1 LKRSNRLIVLVGII
15 LAVLVAG
22 GVFIL
27 TQGNGGGGGGGGG
40 TATQAPTTVSVLVAS
55 QDMPLGTV
63 VAASSMTT
71 TKNVD
76 VTSAPIGYFTNPLDV
91 NGLVIRKDVHTG
103 DVLVEDDFNGNGLAT
118 SVEIEKNLKAGFRAM
133 TVQVDQVTGV
143 GTLIQAGDYVDVVL
157 SMENSDNKFPV
168 DVEGAPTREG
178 NPLTTIRHFATIN
191 GILNATSVKVLVQNV
206 QVLGTLLPPPTASN
220 NQAAQASPGTQAN
233 AGTALNGQQEIVVL
247 ALTPQQ
253 VELVRFTQLDGNLS
267 LVLRST
273 ADQTAP
279 PDITSGITLRML
291 VDKYGILVPRII
303 VGIQP

>member
-1 LKRSNRLIVLVGII
+1 MKRSNRLIVLVGII

-27 TQGNGGGGGGGGG
+27 TQGTGGGGGGG
-40 TATQAPTTVSVLVAS
+40 TGPATQAPTTVTVLVAS

-63 VAASSMTT
+63 VVAASMVT
-71 TKNVD
+71 TKQVD
-76 VTSAPIGYFTNPLDV
+76 VASAPIGYFSNTSDV
-91 NGLVIRKDVHTG
+91 DGLVIRKDVHNG
-103 DVLVEDDFNGNGLAT
+103 DVLVEDDFNGTGTTTAT
-118 SVEIEKNLKAGFRAM
+118 QIEKSLKTGFRAM

-157 SMENSDNKFPV
+157 SMENADNKFPV
-168 DVEGAPTREG
+168 DVEQAPTREG
-178 NPLTTIRHFATIN
+178 NPLTTVRHFATIN

-273 ADQTAP
+273 ADQQAP
-279 PDITSGITLRML
+279 PDITTGITLRML

-303 VGIQP
+303 LGTEP

>member
-1 LKRSNRLIVLVGII
+1 MKRSNRLIVLVGII

-27 TQGNGGGGGGGGG
+27 TQGNGGGGGGTGQ
-40 TATQAPTTVSVLVAS
+40 ATQAPTTVTVLVAS

-63 VAASSMTT
+63 IAASTMVGS
-71 TKNVD
+71 KKVD
-76 VTSAPIGYFTNPLDV
+76 VTSAPIGYFTAPSDV
-91 NGLVIRKDVHTG
+91 DGLVVRKDVHAG
-103 DVLVEDDFNGNGLAT
+103 DVLVEDDFSGNGLAT
-118 SVEIEKNLKAGFRAM
+118 SVQIEKNLKAGFRAM

-157 SMENSDNKFPV
+157 SMENADNKFPV
-168 DVEGAPTREG
+168 DVEQAPTREG
-178 NPLTTIRHFATIN
+178 NPLTTVRHFATIN
-191 GILNATSVKVLVQNV
+191 GVLNSTSVKVLVQNV

-273 ADQTAP
+273 ADQQAP

-291 VDKYGILVPRII
+291 VDKYGVLVPRII
-303 VGIQP
+303 LGTQP

>member
-27 TQGNGGGGGGGGG
+27 TQGNGGPSTPGPS
-40 TATQAPTTVSVLVAS
+40 TISTTVTVLVAS

-63 VAASSMTT
+63 VAASTMTG
-71 TKNVD
+71 TKSVD
-76 VTSAPIGYFTNPLDV
+76 VTSAPIGYFTNATDV
-91 NGLVIRKDVHTG
+91 DGLVVRQDVHSG
-103 DVLVEDDFNGNGLAT
+103 DILTEDDFNGTTTAT
-118 SVEIEKNLKAGFRAM
+118 IQEIEKNLKTGFRAM

-157 SMENSDNKFPV
+157 SMENSDNKLPV

-206 QVLGTLLPPPTASN
+206 QVLATLLPPPTASN
-220 NQAAQASPGTQAN
+220 NQAAQASPGTQTN

-273 ADQTAP
+273 ADQQLP

-291 VDKYGILVPRII
+291 VDKYGVLVPRIVLGI
-303 VGIQP
+303 VP

>member
-27 TQGNGGGGGGGGG
+27 TQGNGNSNTPGPS
-40 TATQAPTTVSVLVAS
+40 TISTTVTVLVAS

-63 VAASSMTT
+63 VAATTMTS
-71 TKNVD
+71 TKVVD
-76 VTSAPIGYFTNPLDV
+76 VTAAPIGYFTTADQV
-91 NGLVIRKDVHTG
+91 DGLVVRQDVHSG
-103 DVLVEDDFNGNGLAT
+103 DVLTEDDFNGTTTAT
-118 SVEIEKNLKAGFRAM
+118 IQEIEKNLKTGFRAM

-157 SMENSDNKFPV
+157 SMENADNKIPV
-168 DVEGAPTREG
+168 VVEGAPTREG
-178 NPLTTIRHFATIN
+178 NPLTTIRHFSTIN
-191 GILNATSVKVLVQNV
+191 NLLNATSVKVLVQNV
-206 QVLGTLLPPPTASN
+206 QVLATLLPPPTASN

-273 ADQTAP
+273 ADQQLP
-279 PDITSGITLRML
+279 PDITSGITLRTL
-291 VDKYGILVPRII
+291 VDKYGVLVPRVVLGI
-303 VGIQP
+303 VP

>member
-27 TQGNGGGGGGGGG
+27 TQGNGTTGSSGPGQS
-40 TATQAPTTVSVLVAS
+40 QAATTVTVLVAS
-55 QDMPLGTV
+55 QDMSLGTV
-63 VAASSMTT
+63 IAASPPMVT
-71 TKNVD
+71 TKQVD
-76 VTSAPIGYFTNPLDV
+76 VTVAPIGYFTNPADV
-91 NGLVIRKDVHTG
+91 IGLVVRKDVHTG
-103 DVLVEDDFNGNGLAT
+103 DVLVEDDFNGTGLAT
-118 SVEIEKNLKAGFRAM
+118 SVEIEKNLKPGFRAM

-157 SMENSDNKFPV
+157 SMENADNKFPV
-168 DVEGAPTREG
+168 DVPLAPTREG
-178 NPLTTIRHFATIN
+178 NPLTSLVHFGTIN
-191 GILNATSVKVLVQNV
+191 SILNATSVKVLVQNV

-220 NQAAQASPGTQAN
+220 NQAAAASPGTQAN

-279 PDITSGITLRML
+279 PDVTSGITLRML
-291 VDKYGILVPRII
+291 VDKYGVLVPRIV
-303 VGIQP
+303 VGTLP

>member
-27 TQGNGGGGGGGGG
+27 TQGNGGGGSGSTGP
-40 TATQAPTTVSVLVAS
+40 TQAPTTVTVLVAS

-63 VAASSMTT
+63 VAASSMVG
-71 TKNVD
+71 TKQVD
-76 VTSAPIGYFTNPLDV
+76 VTAAPIGYFTAPSDV
-91 NGLVIRKDVHTG
+91 DGLVIRKDVHTG
-103 DVLVEDDFNGNGLAT
+103 DVLVEDDFNGTGLAT

-157 SMENSDNKFPV
+157 SMENADNKFPV
-168 DVEGAPTREG
+168 DVEQAPTREG
-178 NPLTTIRHFATIN
+178 NPLTTVRHFATIN
-191 GILNATSVKVLVQNV
+191 GVINSTSVKVLVQNV

-273 ADQTAP
+273 ADQQAP
-279 PDITSGITLRML
+279 PDITSGMTLRML
-291 VDKYGILVPRII
+291 VDKYGVLVPRL
-303 VGIQP
+303 VLGTVP

>member
-1 LKRSNRLIVLVGII
+1 MKRSNRLIVLVGII

-27 TQGNGGGGGGGGG
+27 TQGNGGGGGGTGQ
-40 TATQAPTTVSVLVAS
+40 ATQAPTTVSVLVAS

-63 VAASSMTT
+63 IAASTMVS
-71 TKNVD
+71 TKKVD
-76 VTSAPIGYFTNPLDV
+76 VTSAPIGYFTAPSDV
-91 NGLVIRKDVHTG
+91 DGLVVRKDVHTG

-118 SVEIEKNLKAGFRAM
+118 SVQIEKNLKAGFRAM

-157 SMENSDNKFPV
+157 SMENADNKFPV
-168 DVEGAPTREG
+168 DVQQAPTREG
-178 NPLTTIRHFATIN
+178 NPLTTVLHFATIN

-273 ADQTAP
+273 ADQQAP

-291 VDKYGILVPRII
+291 VDKYGVLVPRII
-303 VGIQP
+303 LGTEP

>member
-1 LKRSNRLIVLVGII
+1 MKRSNRLIVLVGII

-22 GVFIL
+22 GVYIL
-27 TQGNGGGGGGGGG
+27 TQGTNTNTG
-40 TATQAPTTVSVLVAS
+40 TSNTPPPTTVAVLVAS

-63 VAASSMTT
+63 VSAATMVG

-76 VTSAPIGYFTNPLDV
+76 VTQAPIGYFTSPSDV
-91 NGLVIRKDVHTG
+91 DGLVVRQDVHSG
-103 DVLVEDDFNGNGLAT
+103 DVLVEDDFNSTGT
-118 SVEIEKNLKAGFRAM
+118 STPIQIEKNLKAGFRAM

-168 DVEGAPTREG
+168 DVQGAPTREG
-178 NPLTTIRHFATIN
+178 NPLTTVLHFSTIN

-220 NQAAQASPGTQAN
+220 NQAAAASPGTN
-233 AGTALNGQQEIVVL
+233 GNTGTALNGQQEIVVL

-273 ADQTAP
+273 ADQQAP

-291 VDKYGILVPRII
+291 VDKYGVLVPRIVI
-303 VGIQP
+303 GTEP